1 MLVQLKIK
9 ESIAKRHQEKRLLV
23 ITQRYFTVWQVQIV
37 IVQTVKFWRAV
48 IYSDF
53 KVEEDAEIDMVR
65 KRYHQL
71 ALLLHP
77 DKSRHP
83 KVETAFKLVSE
94 AYACLSDKRKRTV
107 YNVERSKLLCKKCQH
122 MVQRTS
128 SVSGEVQLGQSHPDL
143 MWRTGITKEVQRPL
157 IRMMKRM
164 SLLIVKTRN

>member
-1 MLVQLKIK
+1 M
-9 ESIAKRHQEKRLLV
+9 
-23 ITQRYFTVWQVQIV
+23 
-37 IVQTVKFWRAV
+37 KFWRVV

-77 DKSRHP
+77 DKNKHP

-94 AYACLSDKRKRTV
+94 AYACLSDKRKREV

-128 SVSGEVQLGQSHPDL
+128 SVSGEVQLGQSHPKTSRL
-143 MWRTGITKEVQRPL
+143 NVKNWYY
-157 IRMMKRM
+157 KRG
-164 SLLIVKTRN
+164 SETSDTDDERDESFDCKD